1 MDKPLLRLG
10 EAVEDLRRAYSAV
23 VTEIEIAIDTAK
35 NLRKEI
41 AEGRER
47 EKELR
52 ALLRDAGLAS
62 YNDEPKGSNHVSNTP
77 ENR

>member
-10 EAVEDLRRAYSAV
+10 EAVEDLRRAYSEV
-23 VTEIEIAIDTAK
+23 VTEIEIAIETAK
-35 NLRKEI
+35 NLRKDI

-47 EKELR
+47 EAKLR

-62 YNDEPKGSNHVSNTP
+62 YDDEPKGSNNVSDTSK
-77 ENR
+77 NR